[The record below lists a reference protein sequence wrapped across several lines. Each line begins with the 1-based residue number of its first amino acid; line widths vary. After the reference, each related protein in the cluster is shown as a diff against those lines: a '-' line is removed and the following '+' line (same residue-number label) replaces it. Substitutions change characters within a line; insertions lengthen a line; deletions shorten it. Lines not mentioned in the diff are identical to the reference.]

1 MKIIHPVPKPTLNVY
16 FKTQLSELCRL
27 PFYDFQKS
35 AIECS
40 GNILISSIPLEEK
53 VEPQLQVFVSQTR
66 RKQILGLILPINL
79 LDQVWQ
85 SKSTDALLIEILYSN
100 IRLGYDF
107 TYREIPH
114 TSSVKLRDQI
124 SGRWFSWRN
133 FSKRTRMRVSG
144 TADSGS
150 VLADTLEVLG
160 SSMPRYAKWL
170 ASKTS
175 RDATEKIL
183 EIGAGTGTMTALYA
197 TTMDVVAVEPS
208 DSARATL
215 RTNTNE
221 LVNVVVTESL
231 SEAKNY
237 GPYNHAVLI
246 NVLEHVEHDVQ
257 LLREIRSL
265 LNPGGTLT
273 VLSPAHN
280 MLYSKFDASIGH
292 VRRYTRSTIRS
303 TFQLAGFSNV
313 ESHYFNSIG
322 AILWLIINRL
332 LSMTSANSSQTS
344 IYDRVIVPISAKIDN
359 LRIRPFGQSVI
370 ATGKVK

>member
-1 MKIIHPVPKPTLNVY
+1 MKIIHRVTKPAVNVY
-16 FKTQLSELCRL
+16 FKTQLSELSQL
-27 PFYDFQKS
+27 PFYEFQRT
-35 AIECS
+35 ATERS
-40 GNILISSIPLEEK
+40 GNVLISSIPLEVK
-53 VEPQLQVFVSQTR
+53 VEAQLTVFVSQTR
-66 RKQILGLILPINL
+66 KKQILGLILPTNL

-85 SKSTDALLIEILYSN
+85 SKTTDALLIEIFCSN
-100 IRLGYDF
+100 VRLGYDF
-107 TYREIPH
+107 VYREIPNI
-114 TSSVKLRDQI
+114 SSVKLRDQF

-133 FSKRTRMRVSG
+133 FSKRTNTRVSG
-144 TADSGS
+144 TADFGS

-160 SSMPRYAKWL
+160 SSMPNYAKWL

-175 RDATEKIL
+175 RHATEKIL

-197 TTMDVVAVEPS
+197 ATMDVVAVEPS
-208 DSARATL
+208 DSARAIL
-215 RTNTNE
+215 RANTNR

-257 LLREIRSL
+257 LLREIKLL

-292 VRRYTRSTIRS
+292 VRRYTRSTIKS
-303 TFQLAGFSNV
+303 TFQIAGYDNV
-313 ESHYFNSIG
+313 ESHYFNSLG

-332 LSMTSANSSQTS
+332 LSMTSANSNQTS
-344 IYDRVIVPISAKIDN
+344 IYDRVIVPISAKIDD
-359 LRIRPFGQSVI
+359 LGIRPFGQSVI
-370 ATGKVK
+370 ATGNIK